1 MFQHA
6 AQFFYGVKQA
16 RFHGAF
22 GYFEHLANFFNAKFL
37 LIAQQKN
44 ISMRFIEA
52 QQGFLQRMTKQIQI
66 NLNIGGGIGT
76 ALFNLIGL

>member
-1 MFQHA
+1 MPPN
-6 AQFFYGVKQA
+6 FYGVKQA
-16 RFHGAF
+16 RFHGSF
-22 GYFEHLANFFNAKFL
+22 GYFRHLANFFNAKFL
-37 LIAQQKN
+37 LIATKN